1 MLNYQLS
8 KVSWLSFQFT
18 ILLRASQQP
27 TDIWPRP
34 TNTKWQ
40 KKKKSCLEPTFLL
53 IQATSQTTEIRWPN
67 FNIKG
72 TLGIWT
78 RSKNKN
84 HGLYCP
90 IKLISWGLLN
100 SFLAFWIFSRITETG
115 DYIWKDSS
123 SFPNKRPSSRLP
135 SNPWNLRCLRI
146 LLCESLTNISKDG
159 ESHMALIN
167 ETRYVNFRLFFTTK
181 HYWVNLVLMK

>member
-1 MLNYQLS
+1 M
-8 KVSWLSFQFT
+8 T
-18 ILLRASQQP
+18 
-27 TDIWPRP
+27 
-34 TNTKWQ
+34 
-40 KKKKSCLEPTFLL
+40 KKKNVEASNPPSLSYRPHHKL
-53 IQATSQTTEIRWPN
+53 EIRWPN

-72 TLGIWT
+72 ALGIWT
-78 RSKNKN
+78 RPKNKN

-100 SFLAFWIFSRITETG
+100 SFLAFWIFSRITEIG
-115 DYIWKDSS
+115 GYIWKDSS
-123 SFPNKRPSSRLP
+123 SFPNKRSSSRLP

-167 ETRYVNFRLFFTTK
+167 ETRYCEFQALLYNKTLLGEFGAHEIK
-181 HYWVNLVLMK
+181 H